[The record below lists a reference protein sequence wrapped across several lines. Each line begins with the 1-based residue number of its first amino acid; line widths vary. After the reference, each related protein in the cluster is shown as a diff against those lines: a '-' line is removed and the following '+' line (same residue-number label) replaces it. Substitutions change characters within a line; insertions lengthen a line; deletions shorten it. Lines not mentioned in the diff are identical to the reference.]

1 MNFKRKTIMKKAIF
15 SVLCFVA
22 WQVGHAQL
30 TFTPNAS
37 LNAICPLV
45 STTFT
50 INNIPVGC
58 TQYTISLV
66 SGDLA
71 SNTTFEVSN
80 NQFTLSAAD
89 TPQEMVV
96 RIIPIGG
103 APCIGQ
109 QDFKIPVRSINGQ
122 APTFT
127 GCQDIV
133 IGRSESFNLTAILE
147 YLYAGTSDQ
156 KEVAEYEWEIFA
168 GGNNWNLTTINQ
180 QGVLRKIAQIVTDI
194 QSDATIRARA
204 VSHCGRVSDFS
215 NCIIVRFVEP
225 PCPIIG
231 GPEFVVCEDTAP
243 IGMLATVPQGLQGYT
258 FHWTYPSGWIGTP
271 QGPAGVVSPNGLNGG
286 QVRLEAR
293 AFGRV
298 SSPCIKE
305 INLEPIEPSTM
316 LVGDNFLCEDQQ
328 GLYLLNIPPPP
339 NSTTTWVVTPSNA
352 TVPSAGTGI
361 SALIAANSGFNGNA
375 SIKFSV
381 NTICNLTAE
390 RSRTFFVGK
399 PIISNVA
406 VNSQMGTI
414 VQICPN
420 DGLGSHYITLTVAG
434 DFDNCVEW
442 NDFGTTQSSHSTCSS
457 FDFTLQSNPNNY
469 PPYNTVFVNA
479 IASNECGLVSQNII
493 AVPSYL
499 ACRNH
504 WYEFRISPNP
514 ASTTVDIELHLYK
527 DLEIENAPF
536 QFIEVANNQGN
547 IILTRTVEN
556 DFLQLDVSH
565 YPDGFYYIRTTIEN
579 QPIIGKLLI
588 MR

>member
-1 MNFKRKTIMKKAIF
+1 MKTIYF
-15 SVLCFVA
+15 SFFLFFLLASHKMSGQQIIISPNSEVA
-22 WQVGHAQL
+22 
-30 TFTPNAS
+30 
-37 LNAICPLV
+37 AICPLIQ
-45 STTFT
+45 T
-50 INNIPVGC
+50 
-58 TQYTISLV
+58 
-66 SGDLA
+66 
-71 SNTTFEVSN
+71 E
-80 NQFTLSAAD
+80 FTLSGIPPTCTMFTIELVEGAIAAGTSFIVD
-89 TPQEMVV
+89 GNKFRLVPADIPQEMKV
-96 RIIPIGG
+96 RIKPMSGIS
-103 APCIGQ
+103 CISQ
-109 QDFKIPVRSINGQ
+109 TDFKILVRSIGGQ
-122 APTFT
+122 APTIDN
-127 GCQDIV
+127 CNNIV
-133 IGRSESFNLTAILE
+133 LGRSESFNLTAKLD
-147 YLYAGTSDQ
+147 YSYAGTSDQ
-156 KEVAEYEWEIFA
+156 KEVREYEWEISA

-180 QGVLRKIAQIVTDI
+180 PGVMRKIAQVVTDI
-194 QSDATIRARA
+194 QSDATIRVRA
-204 VSHCGRVSDFS
+204 VSHCGRPSDFS
-215 NCIIVRFVEP
+215 NCIIVRFVAP

-231 GPEFVVCEDTAP
+231 GPEFIVCEDTAP

-258 FHWTYPSGWIGTP
+258 FHWTYPSGWNGTP
-271 QGPAGVVSPNGLNGG
+271 QGPAGVVSPSGLTGG
-286 QVRLEAR
+286 TVLLEAR
-293 AFGRV
+293 AFGRA
-298 SSPCIKE
+298 SSPCTKE
-305 INLEPIEPSTM
+305 IKLEPIEPSTM
-316 LVGDNFLCEDQQ
+316 LVGDNFLCDDQQ
-328 GLYLLNIPPPP
+328 ALYLLNIPPPP

-375 SIKFSV
+375 SINFSV

-457 FDFTLQSNPNNY
+457 FDFTLQYNPNNY

-565 YPDGFYYIRTTIEN
+565 YPNGFYYIRTTIEN

-588 MR
+588 MH